1 MISDNTPEQRH
12 QREQMQHQVASSM
25 LNRCLEHAVIS
36 APSEWLR
43 HANDAEAAH
52 GPTELTIVVA
62 VIAADE
68 IAGRNQ
74 RRLEH

>member
-1 MISDNTPEQRH
+1 MISDDTPEQRH
-12 QREQMQHQVASSM
+12 QREQLRHQVASSM
-25 LNRCLEHAVIS
+25 LTRCLEHAIVS

-52 GPTELTIVVA
+52 GPTELTTVVA

-68 IAGRNQ
+68 IARSHQ
-74 RRLEH
+74 RRLER